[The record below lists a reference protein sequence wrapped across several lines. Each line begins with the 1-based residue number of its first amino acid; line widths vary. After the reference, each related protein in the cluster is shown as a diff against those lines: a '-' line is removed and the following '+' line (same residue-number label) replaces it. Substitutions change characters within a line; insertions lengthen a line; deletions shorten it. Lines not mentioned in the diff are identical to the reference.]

1 MGRPDAEHPPA
12 PRQPS
17 PAELEHAAGVL
28 QLLADRTRLGILALL
43 ASGGELSVG
52 EIAEHL
58 ERPVP
63 AVSQHLAKLKGGT
76 LVLTRREG
84 TSIHYRLG
92 GEHVAELVENLLQHT
107 EHALFADPPHHTAV
121 NRGVSAE
128 NPVAQPEVS
137 ARR

>member
-17 PAELEHAAGVL
+17 AEELEHAAGVL

-43 ASGGELSVG
+43 ASGGELAVG
-52 EIAEHL
+52 EIAERL

-63 AVSQHLAKLKGGT
+63 AVSQHLAKLKGGN

-92 GEHVAELVENLLQHT
+92 GEHVSDLVANLLQHT
-107 EHALFADPPHHTAV
+107 EHALFADPPHHSAVPDGTAV
-121 NRGVSAE
+121 RAM
-128 NPVAQPEVS
+128 AQL
-137 ARR
+137 ATANA